1 MVSAL
6 QDRFKKR
13 QYNLDLGAMEEGY
26 YRSTGKFL
34 SNVLKN
40 KHFALTQLLADYN
53 NMKDYEQYGVRRV
66 LNELMLV
73 AGSTSVAI
81 AFASLVDGDD
91 DYDMWLTQSITYLA
105 MRSAFEFRTMY
116 NPLELISL
124 IKSPTAAF
132 NWFDNLSS
140 FINLINPFAY
150 TGDRTPF
157 TIIDR
162 GVYKGMPVILKNIIK
177 VTPFKSAFEAQDPKT
192 KRNYLQNQ
200 LMNF

>member
-1 MVSAL
+1 
-6 QDRFKKR
+6 
-13 QYNLDLGAMEEGY
+13 
-26 YRSTGKFL
+26 
-34 SNVLKN
+34 
-40 KHFALTQLLADYN
+40 
-53 NMKDYEQYGVRRV
+53 MKDYEQYGVRRV

-116 NPLELISL
+116 NPFELISL

-140 FINLINPFAY
+140 FINLI
-150 TGDRTPF
+150 
-157 TIIDR
+157 
-162 GVYKGMPVILKNIIK
+162 
-177 VTPFKSAFEAQDPKT
+177 T
-192 KRNYLQNQ
+192 K
-200 LMNF
+200 